1 MVNIAPPVYKTLM
14 AWKWNTARDSPG
26 KTSSLQSQFD
36 FLEAEEAAPL
46 SRTRNDP
53 HVWPPSQSQTLPTST
68 EPLLLKS
75 SKGNTKLCWLS
86 QRVDLMTWLV
96 CYLASIVDSNH
107 WWGVHVSDRN
117 PDWVADLPRELPRD
131 LPRDLPLDL
140 RGGPGLRI
148 REQARP
154 RHSAGA
160 RHC

>member
-75 SKGNTKLCWLS
+75 SDWS
-86 QRVDLMTWLV
+86 VTW
-96 CYLASIVDSNH
+96 
-107 WWGVHVSDRN
+107 
-117 PDWVADLPRELPRD
+117 PRLLIQIIDEGSTCQTGILIEL
-131 LPRDLPLDL
+131 L
-140 RGGPGLRI
+140 
-148 REQARP
+148 
-154 RHSAGA
+154 
-160 RHC
+160 